1 MNPIEDLLERVET
14 VERGLTSGEW
24 IQQIIFDNEAY
35 IVDMNVEDQLYEQ
48 GVNALGVS
56 IDDYAPYSPATIEI
70 KMQKGQPYN
79 RVTLRD
85 EGDFHSSFFLEVGTT
100 QFEIKAADFKTEHLV
115 RKYGRQILG
124 LTDENIEE
132 LIREYILPDIERRIK
147 ETLYG

>member
-1 MNPIEDLLERVET
+1 MNVIEELQEKVEA

-85 EGDFHSSFFLEVGTT
+85 EGDFHSSFFLEVWTT
-100 QFEIKAADFKTEHLV
+100 QFEIKAADFKTEDLV

-124 LTDENIEE
+124 LTDENVEE
-132 LIREYILPDIERRIK
+132 LIREYILPDIQRRIN

>member
-56 IDDYAPYSPATIEI
+56 IDDYA
-70 KMQKGQPYN
+70 KGHCHPRASSAKTRGFHTQ
-79 RVTLRD
+79 LD
-85 EGDFHSSFFLEVGTT
+85 EG
-100 QFEIKAADFKTEHLV
+100 
-115 RKYGRQILG
+115 
-124 LTDENIEE
+124 
-132 LIREYILPDIERRIK
+132 P
-147 ETLYG
+147 ETP

>member
-1 MNPIEDLLERVET
+1 MNPIENLLERVET

-70 KMQKGQPYN
+70 KMQKGQPSN

-85 EGDFHSSFFLEVGTT
+85 EGDFHSSFFLEVGAT

-147 ETLYG
+147 ETIYG